1 MSFKWKTYILFF
13 VCISFQSLLFA
24 SSKEIERKDND
35 DIKDTIPAFVMYG
48 SHFLLD
54 SLENFD
60 ETAIIE
66 YRDSLISQN
75 RANPLILKYI
85 NIYLSVQKLTRIQL
99 ANLIDSLF
107 ELEQIPYP
115 LINQINL
122 YVASNPTFPED
133 IVELNPLDTS
143 FYPANCY
150 YNSWNTQMPNPY
162 PWNMYE
168 SDSILKL
175 ILCRKDKDE
184 KFVMPVENVLTSKF
198 GWRDGRP
205 HKGIGIDLEVWD
217 TVVTAFSGMVRVAK
231 VYGGYG
237 RVVVVRHF
245 NGLETLYAHLHR
257 IKVQPGQIVEAGE
270 LIGLGGSSGHS
281 TGSHLHFEC
290 RFKGVPINPLV
301 FIDYKNQALV
311 NDTLVLKK
319 TKTGYAAFPEG
330 TKFYEVVKGDS
341 LYEIANKFGMST
353 KQLAELNGIRR
364 DQILYVGQSLRVI

>member
-205 HKGIGIDLEVWD
+205 HKGIDIDLEVWD